1 MLQDAKVT
9 VLRHDDTGD
18 ITSACRHPPAR
29 SRCGCAASSRRPTR
43 SAGATGCDSRFRLEI
58 DHIEPLAAG
67 GRTEKAN
74 LWRLCGHD
82 HHLKTHRRWRA
93 ITLPDGTHD
102 LAPPDTPDPPLRE

>member
-1 MLQDAKVT
+1 VR
-9 VLRHDDTGD
+9 LRRFVEE
-18 ITSACRHPPAR
+18 AYPV
-29 SRCGCAASSRRPTR
+29 CGRV
-43 SAGATGCDSRFRLEI
+43 GCDSRFRLEI

-67 GRTEKAN
+67 GRTDKAN

-102 LAPPDTPDPPLRE
+102 LVPPDGHPPKNRAVVADDPDPPDRE